1 MLRIM
6 MENSRCLKEPRRPV
20 DDVIDD
26 DGDLDGGTLVGEL
39 VRAACHKVG
48 LLNLQA
54 EKFSRIVEQKSRQY
68 EGLKAVAREQQSQ
81 KGNCKRGE
89 SATSPISPVLAG
101 YIIPVV

>member
-1 MLRIM
+1 ML
-6 MENSRCLKEPRRPV
+6 ENSRCLKEPRRPV
-20 DDVIDD
+20 DDIVDD

-39 VRAACHKVG
+39 VRATCHKVR
-48 LLNLQA
+48 LLNLPA
-54 EKFSRIVEQKSRQY
+54 ETFSRILEQKSRQY

-89 SATSPISPVLAG
+89 SPTSPILPVLEG